1 VLGTEDATVAAAPAV
16 AVVFI
21 SIVVAFDAGTA
32 ERGSRPYE
40 Q

>member
-1 VLGTEDATVAAAPAV
+1 VLGTEDAAVAATAV
-16 AVVFI
+16 AAVVFI
-21 SIVVAFDAGTA
+21 SVVVAFDAGTA